1 MSESLF
7 SGGDA
12 VWGEVKGLVAAIGF
26 GPVFPTGCR
35 DVDKSPDK
43 LGK

>member
-7 SGGDA
+7 SGDA
-12 VWGEVKGLVAAIGF
+12 VCGEVKGLVAAIGL

-35 DVDKSPDK
+35 DMDKSPDK